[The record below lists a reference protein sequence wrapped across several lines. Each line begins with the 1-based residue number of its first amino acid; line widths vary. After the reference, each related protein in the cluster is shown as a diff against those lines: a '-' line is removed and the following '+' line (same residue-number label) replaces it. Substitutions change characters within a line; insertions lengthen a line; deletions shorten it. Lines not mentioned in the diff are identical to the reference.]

1 MPTPS
6 ETISHIKTR
15 AWQAIAQSE
24 IDVSQVPKEE
34 LDKLIA
40 VIADAAV
47 MEMDFELGQALNNEL
62 GRGLDTELGAEPGKE
77 LDQEDGRL
85 PTEEEIIAALNN
97 DQEVVLWEGRPF
109 LSIRT
114 RYVVTNQRVRII
126 EGLLGKEREDIEM
139 VRIQDLDQKQTLRER
154 MFNLGDIILRT
165 HDRGRPVAILNNVRD
180 PETVHE
186 IIRRGVLKAREKYRL
201 TFQEEM

>member
-6 ETISHIKTR
+6 ETISLIKAR

-24 IDVSQVPKEE
+24 IDVSQIPRDD

-47 MEMDFELGQALNNEL
+47 LEIDDEMGQAMDKELGQE
-62 GRGLDTELGAEPGKE
+62 
-77 LDQEDGRL
+77 DQKL
-85 PTEEEIIAALNN
+85 PTDDEINAAL
-97 DQEVVLWEGRPF
+97 DSDEEVVLWEGRPF

-114 RYVVTNQRVRII
+114 RYIITNQRVRII
-126 EGLLGKEREDIEM
+126 EGLLGKDREDIEM
-139 VRIQDLDQKQTLRER
+139 VRIQDVDQKQTIRER
-154 MFNLGDIILRT
+154 MLNLGDIYLKT
-165 HDRGRPVAILNNVRD
+165 HDRSHPQALLNNVRD
-180 PETVHE
+180 PEVVHE

>member
-1 MPTPS
+1 MTTPS
-6 ETISHIKTR
+6 EMISHIKAR

-24 IDVSQVPKEE
+24 VNVSQVPREE

-47 MEMDFELGQALNNEL
+47 MELDDVLGQALSSEMS
-62 GRGLDTELGAEPGKE
+62 RAPEKE
-77 LDQEDGRL
+77 LSAELEDDLGQGESKL
-85 PTEEEIIAALNN
+85 PTEEEIVAALNS
-97 DQEVVLWEGRPF
+97 DIEVILWEGRPF

-114 RYVVTNQRVRII
+114 RYVITNQRVRII

-139 VRIQDLDQKQTLRER
+139 VRIQDLDQRQTIRER
-154 MFNLGDIILRT
+154 MFNLGDIVLRT
-165 HDRGRPVAILNNVRD
+165 HDPSHPQAVLNNVRD
-180 PETVHE
+180 PEAVHE